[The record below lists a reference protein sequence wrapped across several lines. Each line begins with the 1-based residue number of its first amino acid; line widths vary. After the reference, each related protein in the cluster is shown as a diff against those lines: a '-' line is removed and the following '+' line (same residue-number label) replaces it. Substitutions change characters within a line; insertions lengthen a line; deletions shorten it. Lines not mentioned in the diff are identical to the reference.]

1 MQTDFSGKPMIEV
14 SALDL
19 SKTLFEK
26 ISDFFRLR
34 NELEEFLRE
43 KIQNFEVTE
52 IYRDDK
58 TLVELS
64 PHELRVAVK
73 GRYMII
79 INKEGNGI
87 EVWDHKRREIYE
99 YKDFSEIPDEAKKI
113 LSNIFSMP
121 VVMKKID
128 KINNE
133 LDDKIR
139 ILKVI
144 LTYIDL
150 VR

>member
-1 MQTDFSGKPMIEV
+1 MIET

-43 KIQNFEVTE
+43 KIQNFETTE

-58 TLVELS
+58 ILVELS

-79 INKEGNGI
+79 INKEGEGI
-87 EVWDHKRREIYE
+87 ELWDHKRREIYE

-113 LSNIFSMP
+113 LSNIFSMS

-128 KINNE
+128 EINNE

>member
-1 MQTDFSGKPMIEV
+1 MSET

-19 SKTLFEK
+19 SKILFEK

-34 NELEEFLRE
+34 NELEEFLKE
-43 KIQNFEVTE
+43 KIQDFGVAE

-73 GRYMII
+73 GKLMII
-79 INKEGNGI
+79 INKEGEGI
-87 EVWDHKRREIYE
+87 EVWDHKRREISE
-99 YKDFSEIPDEAKKI
+99 YKDFSEIPDEVKKI
-113 LSNIFSMP
+113 LSNIFSMSA
-121 VVMKKID
+121 VMKKID
-128 KINNE
+128 EINNE
-133 LDDKIR
+133 LDNKIR

-150 VR
+150 LR

>member
-1 MQTDFSGKPMIEV
+1 MIEA

-43 KIQNFEVTE
+43 KIQDFGVTE

-79 INKEGNGI
+79 INKEGEGI

-99 YKDFSEIPDEAKKI
+99 YKDFSEIPDEVKKI
-113 LSNIFSMP
+113 LNNIFSMP
-121 VVMKKID
+121 VVMKGID
-128 KINNE
+128 EINNE

>member
-1 MQTDFSGKPMIEV
+1 MSET

-19 SKTLFEK
+19 SKILFEK

-34 NELEEFLRE
+34 NELEEFLKE
-43 KIQNFEVTE
+43 KIQDFGVAE

-73 GRYMII
+73 GKLMII
-79 INKEGNGI
+79 INKEGEGI
-87 EVWDHKRREIYE
+87 EVWDHKRREISE
-99 YKDFSEIPDEAKKI
+99 YKDFSEIPDEVKKI
-113 LSNIFSMP
+113 LSNIFSMSA
-121 VVMKKID
+121 VMKGID
-128 KINNE
+128 EINNE

-150 VR
+150 LR

>member
-1 MQTDFSGKPMIEV
+1 MIEA

-19 SKTLFEK
+19 SKIFEK

-43 KIQNFEVTE
+43 KIQDFGVTE

-99 YKDFSEIPDEAKKI
+99 YKDFSEIPDEVKKI

-128 KINNE
+128 EINNE

-150 VR
+150 VK

>member
-1 MQTDFSGKPMIEV
+1 MIEV